1 MAPTG
6 TFYLFPNVE
15 PAMRATADDVDFASE
30 FLDEAGV
37 ALVPGT
43 AFGAPGHVR
52 LSFAASM
59 STLEVALER
68 LDDSCADDGI
78 CAT

>member
-1 MAPTG
+1 VPAQG
-6 TFYLFPNVE
+6 AFYLLPNVE
-15 PAMRATADDVDFASE
+15 SAMRAKRFATDIE
-30 FLDEAGV
+30 FCEQLLERTGV

-59 STLEVALER
+59 TTLEAALTR
-68 LDDSCADDGI
+68 LREFLSH
-78 CAT
+78 